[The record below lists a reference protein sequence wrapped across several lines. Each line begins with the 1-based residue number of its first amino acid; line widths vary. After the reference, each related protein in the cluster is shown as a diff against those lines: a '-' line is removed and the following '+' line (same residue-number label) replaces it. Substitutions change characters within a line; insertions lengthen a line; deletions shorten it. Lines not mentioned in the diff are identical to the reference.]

1 MMPRAGALR
10 GAGGPK
16 GLKVGLRAVCGAT
29 GPVAASIGRRQ
40 RCVNGAKHKVLEGVG
55 VLCPYC
61 RDHAGARSCRRGD
74 GPRERRDVWR

>member
-29 GPVAASIGRRQ
+29 GPVAASIGRQ
-40 RCVNGAKHKVLEGVG
+40 RPAGRPGRKETDDGETMDPWCLQVSVRTPVLPGLCSGAVPELW
-55 VLCPYC
+55 
-61 RDHAGARSCRRGD
+61 A
-74 GPRERRDVWR
+74 